1 MHKKLLLTAVAVA
14 AVVGTIA
21 TARAA
26 SITFTASEDGGA
38 TQTIATGQSSATLGP
53 VVFGDFT
60 ILATGATQGTLPAP
74 GILQGQTIDIQ
85 SQSTTSHTLDHQ
97 VLGIGVTGSG
107 LSALLSGFDA
117 TGLSSGWTATIST
130 DINNQII
137 ASSTFTGPVSGG
149 HDSSLNAFNLP
160 GTFNA
165 SVDFH
170 IVTTGAGAANLG
182 GALSASAAAVPGPL
196 AGAGLPGL
204 IFGGLALWGAWKQ
217 KRRAGG
223 SVPANAIGA

>member
-1 MHKKLLLTAVAVA
+1 MRKKLLLTAVAVA

-26 SITFTASEDGGA
+26 SITFTASEDSG
-38 TQTIATGQSSATLGP
+38 TPQSIATGQSSATLGP

-60 ILATGATQGTLPAP
+60 ILATGATQGTLPPP
-74 GILQGQTIDIQ
+74 GLLQGQTIDIQ
-85 SQSTTSHTLDHQ
+85 SQSTTAHTLDLQ

-117 TGLSSGWTATIST
+117 TGLSNGWTATIST

-137 ASSTFTGPVSGG
+137 ASSSFTGPVSGG
-149 HDSSLNAFNLP
+149 HDASLNAFNLP

-170 IVTTGAGAANLG
+170 IVTNGIGAANLG
-182 GALSASAAAVPGPL
+182 GALSAAAVPGPL

-217 KRRAGG
+217 KRRAAG